1 MLKFLVVTPADC
13 KSVENPERYEQSKD
27 KVQEKREE
35 EFIRYK

>member
-13 KSVENPERYEQSKD
+13 KSVENPERYEQSN

-35 EFIRYK
+35 EFKIHK